1 MGIAPHMGFRVRTEG
16 GEGREMDRAPGRQGR
31 ARWVAHGPIHPRP
44 GEAMDDT
51 TQAKNFPKASI
62 VEEKPGLRV

>member
-1 MGIAPHMGFRVRTEG
+1 
-16 GEGREMDRAPGRQGR
+16 MDRAPGRQGR
-31 ARWVAHGPIHPRP
+31 ARWMAHRPIHPRP
-44 GEAMDDT
+44 GEAMDGT